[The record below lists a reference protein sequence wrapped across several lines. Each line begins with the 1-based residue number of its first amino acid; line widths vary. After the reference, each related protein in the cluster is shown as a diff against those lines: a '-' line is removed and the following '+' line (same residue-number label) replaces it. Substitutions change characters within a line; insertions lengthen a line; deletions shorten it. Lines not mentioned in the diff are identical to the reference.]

1 MDSIPVLEIN
11 VDSVIRKRMPG
22 LYRFLPHIL
31 VRKLESLICQDELN
45 SILRYSD
52 GKTGSAFC
60 RSCLDYLDVSY
71 RIHGSGKLPERDDSR
86 VIYVSNHPL
95 GGLDGISLICMVAAH
110 HGKEPYFVVNDLL
123 MNIEPLRS
131 VFVPINKHGRQ
142 GRSSADSFDAALD
155 SDRPV
160 IIFPAGLVSRRQPDG
175 SIADLEWKTTFVNR
189 AIKSHRDIIPLYFD
203 GCNSDKFYNFAKMR
217 KKLHVKFN
225 FDMLLLPREVMWSR
239 GKNFGI
245 HVGARVFSSKLRGGA
260 CARAESLAIRK
271 IVYNL
276 SI

>member
-1 MDSIPVLEIN
+1 MDSTSVLEIN
-11 VDSVIRKRMPG
+11 VDSVIHKRMPG

-31 VRKLESLICQDELN
+31 VKKLEALICQDELN
-45 SILRYSD
+45 SILRYSK
-52 GKTGSAFC
+52 GKTGSEFC
-60 RSCLDYLDVSY
+60 RCCLDYLDVSY
-71 RIHGSGKLPERDDSR
+71 KTYGSERLPAPEDSR

-95 GGLDGISLICMVAAH
+95 GGLDGISLICMVAAL

-131 VFVPINKHGRQ
+131 VFLPINKHGRQ
-142 GRSSADSFDAALD
+142 GRMAADSFDAAFE

-160 IIFPAGLVSRRQPDG
+160 IIFPAGLVSRKQPDG
-175 SIADLEWKTTFVNR
+175 SIADLDWKTTFVNR
-189 AIKSHRDIIPLYFD
+189 AIKSNRDIIPLYFD
-203 GCNSDKFYNFAKMR
+203 GRNSDKFYNFARMR

-239 GKNFGI
+239 GKEFGI
-245 HVGARVFSSKLRGGA
+245 HVGPRVFSSKLRGGA

-276 SI
+276 SR